1 MKFLRKYRIIFLAF
15 ILIVSGCSSNISAP
29 EIEVYSLVEVIE
41 TAAPSATPSITPTA
55 PVAEENQVLLC
66 TISVKCD
73 TVFKNID
80 SLNPEKAEIIPSGGI
95 IFSEKE
101 VVFSNGDSVFDVL
114 LREMR
119 RNKIHLEF
127 VNAPIYNSTYIEGIG
142 NLYEFDC
149 GELSGWMYKV
159 NGSFPNYGCS
169 KYIINPGDK
178 IEWIYT
184 CDLGKDIGGEN
195 ISQNQ

>member
-1 MKFLRKYRIIFLAF
+1 MKILRKYRIIFLAF

-29 EIEVYSLVEVIE
+29 EIELSSPVEVIE
-41 TAAPSATPSITPTA
+41 TAAPSATPSITSTA
-55 PVAEENQVLLC
+55 PVAEKNQVLLC
-66 TISVKCD
+66 TLSVKCD

-119 RNKIHLEF
+119 GNKIHLEF

-169 KYIINPGDK
+169 KYIIKSGDK

-184 CDLGKDIGGEN
+184 CNLGKDIGGEN